1 VDHQKREQ
9 GDAMPVFCITAD
21 YTPAAL
27 TEMRNNPTDRRQAA
41 EQFAEAAGGKVLAW
55 YGTMTNGP
63 GVHVIYEVPDLATGP
78 AWPGSR
84 SRAGRLRTFE

>member
-1 VDHQKREQ
+1 
-9 GDAMPVFCITAD
+9 MPVFCITAD

-63 GVHVIYEVPDLATGP
+63 GVP
-78 AWPGSR
+78 ACFMAGELSPMAERFSSSHRVKAERLSR
-84 SRAGRLRTFE
+84 K